1 VLTRKAA
8 RALGAVLILLT
19 GVAAPGEEITAV
31 ASRVNVD
38 YVRVK
43 QPDGS
48 FQPESYA
55 FGKGGYMSGDRSDAT
70 IDKMDFMEIAR
81 VVAGPLREQN
91 YIPTR
96 DGHATKLLIMVYW
109 GTTWAP
115 ENASGSAVYQAAADN
130 LRVIF
135 AAGPGS
141 SNAPATLPRGDSHD
155 SQASTRM
162 SLDQSNK
169 ELDALLPVQAEN
181 RMRDNMNARN
191 AALLGYNS
199 LWDNY
204 APFDHAG
211 TALEHRVQDM
221 KDELEQ
227 DRYFVILMAYDFQMM
242 WKSKKQKLLW
252 ETRFSISEHHNAFD
266 KQLASMVEDASKYF
280 GQDSHGLVRKE
291 VPEGHVDIGLLKSL
305 GDVSGK

>member
-1 VLTRKAA
+1 MIGAA
-8 RALGAVLILLT
+8 MMMLT
-19 GVAAPGEEITAV
+19 GAAAPGEEITAV

-38 YVRVK
+38 YARVK
-43 QPDGS
+43 LPDGS
-48 FQPESYA
+48 FRPESYA
-55 FGKGGYMSGDRSDAT
+55 FGKGGYMSGDRNDTT

-81 VVAGPLREQN
+81 IVAGPLREQS
-91 YIPTR
+91 YVPGR
-96 DGHATKLLIMVYW
+96 DPRTTKLLIMVYW

-115 ENASGSAVYQAAADN
+115 ESASGSAEYQIAADE
-130 LRVIF
+130 LDVIF

-141 SNAPATLPRGDSHD
+141 SKAPATLPRGDSHD
-155 SQASTRM
+155 SQASTGM

-199 LWDNY
+199 LWDDY

-211 TALEHRVQDM
+211 TAIEQRVQDM
-221 KDELEQ
+221 KDELEH
-227 DRYFVILMAYDFQMM
+227 DRYFVILMAYDFQLM
-242 WKSKKQKLLW
+242 WKSKKPKLLW
-252 ETRFSISEHHNAFD
+252 ETRFSIDEHHNAFD

-280 GQDSHGLVRKE
+280 GQDSHGLVRKP
-291 VPEGHVDIGLLKSL
+291 VPEGHVDIGILQSL
-305 GDVSGK
+305 GDVPVK